1 MAHIDEKDVIAAAR
15 KYASLRQSFP
25 ASGWLDRL
33 EQAGWELAEKVR
45 AFDKQ
50 NAEFDATITRG
61 DYCPVC
67 HNNPNQQRHGPRCT
81 TI

>member
-1 MAHIDEKDVIAAAR
+1 MPHLTKDDIVTAAR
-15 KYASLRQSFP
+15 QYASLRQSFP
-25 ASGWLDRL
+25 ATGWLDRI

-50 NAEFDATITRG
+50 DAEFTAKIERG

-67 HNNPNQQRHGPRCT
+67 HNNPNQQGHGPRCT
-81 TI
+81 SI